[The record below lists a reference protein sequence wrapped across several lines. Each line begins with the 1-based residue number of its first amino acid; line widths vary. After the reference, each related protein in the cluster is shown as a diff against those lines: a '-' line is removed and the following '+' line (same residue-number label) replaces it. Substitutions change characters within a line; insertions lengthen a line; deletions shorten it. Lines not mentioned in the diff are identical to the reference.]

1 MSKKKPNVSRRSFV
15 KIAGLASAGIASAFG
30 APAASQIANKQD
42 VNSDNSHSKI
52 ALEPL
57 PPQYREYTFFT
68 SEEAKFMEA
77 AVDRLIP
84 SDDVGPGALELGVV
98 YYIDRNL
105 ESIYGHGAKTYLS
118 GPFQQG
124 EPTQGY
130 QLPLRPREIYRLGI
144 VDVDNYCQA
153 NHRNTFAELSE
164 GDRDK
169 VLTGLEKGEITLAK
183 VPTQIFFPV
192 LLQNTT
198 EGYFGDPIHGG
209 NREMGSWKMLGFP
222 GAKANFR
229 DDIGKTE
236 KLTYEPISLAQIL
249 ELQSIQ

>member
-1 MSKKKPNVSRRSFV
+1 MSKDKQSVSRRSFV
-15 KIAGLASAGIASAFG
+15 KFAGFASAGVASAFG
-30 APAASQIANKQD
+30 APAASQIVNKQNPSS
-42 VNSDNSHSKI
+42 NSKSKV
-52 ALEPL
+52 ALKPL
-57 PPQYREYTFFT
+57 PAQYREYTYFT
-68 SEEAKFMEA
+68 PEEAKFMEA

-105 ESIYGHGAKTYLS
+105 ESIYGYGAKTYLS

-124 EPTQGY
+124 ESTQGY

-144 VDVDNYCQA
+144 ANVDSYCRSNYQGKS
-153 NHRNTFAELSE
+153 FAELSE
-164 GDRDK
+164 SDRDK

-183 VPTQIFFPV
+183 VPAGVFFPV

-198 EGYFGDPIHGG
+198 EGYFGDPVHGG

-222 GAKANFR
+222 GAMADFR
-229 DDIGKTE
+229 DDVGKTE

-249 ELQSIQ
+249 ERKGIQ